1 MFEKTKGVKISL
13 LALMFPGLLSLQ
25 LSYGIALDDK
35 QYNQKQHS
43 HSPVAMISRILVY
56 TSMKLVDTCKKP
68 QVDGK
73 VEVEVLVGAI
83 VVVVVVVSGVVKSI
97 EC

>member
-13 LALMFPGLLSLQ
+13 LALMFPGLLSLHFC
-25 LSYGIALDDK
+25 YGIALDNK

-56 TSMKLVDTCKKP
+56 TSMKLVDTCKT

-83 VVVVVVVSGVVKSI
+83 VVVSVLGVVKSI
-97 EC
+97 EY